1 MRLGVVTPFMS
12 NRAGGM
18 FPAIHGAATHLVRAG
33 LDIDVFALRDRNSNS
48 GPHQREYELH
58 ELNPLGPLTLGY
70 SPEFLQAL
78 MACQLDLVHTH
89 GIWMYPSYAVLRW
102 SRESGR
108 QFIVSPHGM
117 LDTWALRRAALKKRL
132 AGALYEYGHLR
143 GAACIHALC
152 EAEYRAIRAYGLR
165 NPVAVVPIGIDLP
178 HARTVR
184 PPPWA
189 DLLPQNSSI
198 MLFLGRLHPKKGL
211 GNLAQAWANLRKTH
225 YEISRN
231 WHLVIAGW
239 DETNHRKLLEHIV
252 VANGVL
258 DSVHF
263 IGPQLGSDKAATLSH
278 ADAFI
283 LPSLSEGLPV
293 AALEAWTY
301 GLPVLMTSEC
311 NLPEGF
317 TSGAALQVGN
327 TVQELTRGIL
337 QFFHM
342 TDEARRNMGQRG
354 RALANSHFTW
364 TRAAADLMAVYSWV
378 SLKGQMPAC
387 VRMD

>member
-1 MRLGVVTPFMS
+1 
-12 NRAGGM
+12 M

-198 MLFLGRLHPKKGL
+198 MLFLGRALHPKKGL

-283 LPSLSEGLPV
+283 LPSFL
-293 AALEAWTY
+293 
-301 GLPVLMTSEC
+301 
-311 NLPEGF
+311 
-317 TSGAALQVGN
+317 
-327 TVQELTRGIL
+327 
-337 QFFHM
+337 
-342 TDEARRNMGQRG
+342 
-354 RALANSHFTW
+354 
-364 TRAAADLMAVYSWV
+364 
-378 SLKGQMPAC
+378 
-387 VRMD
+387 